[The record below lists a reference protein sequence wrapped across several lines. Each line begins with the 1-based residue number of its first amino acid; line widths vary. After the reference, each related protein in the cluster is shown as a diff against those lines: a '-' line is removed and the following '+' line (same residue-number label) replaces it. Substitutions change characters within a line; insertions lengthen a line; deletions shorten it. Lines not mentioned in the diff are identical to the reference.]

1 MTDMVTGVVTGDGSN
16 VMFWRRQNMTFD
28 PSPVMSDPSPVMQVR
43 TPENSSGSVL
53 SAMSGGVDSSV
64 ATTLLQEAGHPVA
77 GITMDLFDRTTLAP
91 DTDDSCCTKS
101 AIEEARKVC
110 QALGIEHIVADF
122 KDMFATDVMRYFC
135 MSYLSG
141 ETPNPCIAC
150 NKSLKIGALQRMRAE
165 RSMDLIATGHY
176 VRTRFNAERGAWEL
190 LRGVDPHKDQS
201 YALYHLT
208 QDDLEHMIFPLGT
221 LTKSEVRALAQTRK
235 LPTAQRQES
244 QDICFVPDGDHVA
257 FIEHF
262 METSFAPG
270 DIVDLTGKTLGEH
283 HGLVRYTTG
292 QRKGIGIAYS
302 EPLYVWGKDVTSN
315 QLIVAPR
322 EDMLCSEIRLEDVN
336 MISGKQESA
345 SFEAT
350 VKTNYNQKP
359 IAATCELD
367 SNGSATIRFKERQIR
382 PASGQA
388 AVLYDGEVV
397 LGGGTIY
404 EQGQSA

>member
-1 MTDMVTGVVTGDGSN
+1 MTRASES
-16 VMFWRRQNMTFD
+16 
-28 PSPVMSDPSPVMQVR
+28 SPVLSDPSPVMQVR

-64 ATTLLQEAGHPVA
+64 ATALLQEAGHPIA
-77 GITMDLFDRTTLAP
+77 GVTMDLFDKTSLVPNA
-91 DTDDSCCTKS
+91 DDSCCTKN
-101 AIEEARKVC
+101 AIEDAERVC
-110 QALGIEHIVADF
+110 QALGIEHVVADF
-122 KDMFATDVMRYFC
+122 KGMFATDVMRYFC

-165 RSMDLIATGHY
+165 CGMDLVATGHY
-176 VRTRFNAERGAWEL
+176 VRTRFNTECGAWEL
-190 LRGVDPHKDQS
+190 LRGVDPRKDQS

-221 LTKSEVRALAQTRK
+221 LTKPEVRALAQTRK
-235 LPTAQRQES
+235 LPTALRQDS
-244 QDICFVPDGDHVA
+244 QDICFVPDSNHVA

-262 METSFAPG
+262 MEASFPSG
-270 DIVDLTGKTLGEH
+270 DIVDLTGKKLGEH
-283 HGLVRYTTG
+283 HGLVHYTIG
-292 QRKGIGIAYS
+292 QRKGIGVAYS

-315 QLIVAPR
+315 QLIVASR
-322 EDMLCSEIRLEDVN
+322 EDMLCSEIHLRDVN
-336 MISGKQESA
+336 RISGKQGSA

-367 SNGSATIRFKERQIR
+367 SNGSATIRFKERQTR

-404 EQGQSA
+404 GQELSA